1 MVCNPS
7 MFRFGRKEVN
17 MAGFTVSDG
26 GVQPT
31 QKCWEAIANF
41 SKPVSVTGAM
51 EQQHGH
57 LVGAGPGD
65 NRGGVG
71 QETRDGQVTYLCRTG
86 LEFLLLQQD
95 SVRRPYCG
103 PGHCRLVLAGSRF
116 LKEAETRCSTPKGE
130 VLAIGL
136 GMEQRK
142 MLLLGCLLHGH
153 RPPSLAPYLGG
164 QGIGPN

>member
-17 MAGFTVSDG
+17 MAGFTVTDG
-26 GVQPT
+26 GVKPT

-116 LKEAETRCSTPKGE
+116 LKEAETRYW
-130 VLAIGL
+130 VLAMVF
-136 GMEQRK
+136 GMEQCK
-142 MLLLGCLLHGH
+142 MFLLVCLL
-153 RPPSLAPYLGG
+153 PILGDKALD
-164 QGIGPN
+164 QIKNPRVLSMN

>member
-1 MVCNPS
+1 MDTLLERAQV
-7 MFRFGRKEVN
+7 KIVE
-17 MAGFTVSDG
+17 G
-26 GVQPT
+26 GVKRFEMDKPT
-31 QKCWEAIANF
+31 CLA
-41 SKPVSVTGAM
+41 
-51 EQQHGH
+51 
-57 LVGAGPGD
+57 
-65 NRGGVG
+65 
-71 QETRDGQVTYLCRTG
+71 TYLCRTG

-95 SVRRPYCG
+95 SVRRPDCG
-103 PGHCRLVLAGSRF
+103 PGHWRLVLAGSRF
-116 LKEAETRCSTPKGE
+116 LKEAETRYSMPEGE